1 MLGKNDFFP
10 LVDSGTVLIQVNR
23 QNVDLFGRVAGD
35 GVTIGRVVVVVVVIL
50 GEYRTCD
57 GSCGRTESMA
67 LLLFTFTLP
76 SQLRRRRPSR
86 RQQRVTN
93 KIHKVGGTSMGS
105 GANIVNTAI
114 DVI

>member
-1 MLGKNDFFP
+1 M
-10 LVDSGTVLIQVNR
+10 LIQVNR
-23 QNVDLFGRVAGD
+23 QNVDLFGRGTGD
-35 GVTIGRVVVVVVVIL
+35 GVTIGRVVVVVVVVAIL

-57 GSCGRTESMA
+57 GSCGRAESMA
-67 LLLFTFTLP
+67 LLLFTFILP
-76 SQLRRRRPSR
+76 SQLRRRRRRPPSR

-93 KIHKVGGTSMGS
+93 KIHKVDGTSMGS